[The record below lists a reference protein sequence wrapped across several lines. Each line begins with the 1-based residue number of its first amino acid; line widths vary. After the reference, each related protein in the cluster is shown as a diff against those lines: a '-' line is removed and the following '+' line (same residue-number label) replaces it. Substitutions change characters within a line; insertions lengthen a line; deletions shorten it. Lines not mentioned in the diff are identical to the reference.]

1 MSRDNSSSNQ
11 RKPAAVAI
19 GTALTGLL
27 LSGSA
32 FAMNPLVQ
40 GYLLGTGADA
50 GEKAAEGKCGE
61 GKCGMEK
68 MDTDKDGKLSQ
79 AEFAAAHDGDS
90 SKFAAHDPN
99 GDGFVDAAE
108 MKAHH
113 DAKRS
118 HDKASMEGKCGEGKC
133 GEGKCGGAKQADTD
147 AAATPAADAAE
158 AADAAD
164 ATAADADKATEGN
177 P

>member
-1 MSRDNSSSNQ
+1 MSHHNDFSNN
-11 RKPAAVAI
+11 RKPVAI
-19 GTALTGLL
+19 ALGTALTTGLL

-40 GYLLGTGADA
+40 GYLLGASADA

-79 AEFAAAHDGDS
+79 AEFAAAHDGDA

-113 DAKRS
+113 EAKRS
-118 HDKASMEGKCGEGKC
+118 DDKASMEGKCGEGKC
-133 GEGKCGGAKQADTD
+133 GEGKCGGTMTD
-147 AAATPAADAAE
+147 R
-158 AADAAD
+158 
-164 ATAADADKATEGN
+164 KSVV
-177 P
+177 